1 MKRSA
6 AVVALCPRGKVLVLR
21 RGLTDPWAPG
31 MWCLPGGGAE
41 SHESLEQAARREAFE
56 EAGLLLGTLK
66 RLQRIR
72 TPHGFV
78 QVFIGRSTDGRALL
92 LDGEHDLLF
101 WGSPHEILSLPL
113 VPYTRTAMERLNA
126 DATLSTSK

>member
-21 RGLTDPWAPG
+21 RGPTDPWAPG

-41 SHESLEQAARREAFE
+41 SHESLEEAARREAFE
-56 EAGLLLGTLK
+56 EAGLLMGPLRPLE
-66 RLQRIR
+66 RVR

-78 QVFIGRSTDGRALL
+78 QVFIGKSLDGMALL
-92 LDGEHDLLF
+92 LDGEHDLAI
-101 WGSPHEILSLPL
+101 WGSRDEILSLPL
-113 VPYTRTAMERLNA
+113 VPYTRTVMEKL
-126 DATLSTSK
+126 

>member
-21 RGLTDPWAPG
+21 RGPTDPWAPG

-56 EAGLLLGTLK
+56 YAEKITAHPNSTWLRAGVH
-66 RLQRIR
+66 R
-72 TPHGFV
+72 
-78 QVFIGRSTDGRALL
+78 
-92 LDGEHDLLF
+92 
-101 WGSPHEILSLPL
+101 
-113 VPYTRTAMERLNA
+113 
-126 DATLSTSK
+126 

>member
-21 RGLTDPWAPG
+21 RGPTDPWAPG

-41 SHESLEQAARREAFE
+41 PHETLEQAARREAFE
-56 EAGLLLGTLK
+56 EAGLLLGPL
-66 RLQRIR
+66 RPLMRVR

-78 QVFIGRSTDGRALL
+78 QVFIGHSTDGRALL
-92 LDGEHDLLF
+92 LDGEHDQMAWLA
-101 WGSPHEILSLPL
+101 PHELSSVELLPYARA
-113 VPYTRTAMERLNA
+113 VAKRLT
-126 DATLSTSK
+126 DAQTLSR